1 MDKGDY
7 SDANWQRV
15 LVEYENGKY
24 AIAIA
29 DPQPASEDV
38 SVVNK
43 AVQDTIYAALNTAI
57 DRMNAIPVLVL
68 PPIDVVVSMDAQ
80 TIGLG
85 YMIKPT
91 IVHTTK
97 YTQASVVITDMIKQN
112 IREKYGLTLDGY
124 ATYHES
130 EPAGTYAYMNTGTT
144 RTDFYLAQVYWPNQ
158 TNAQIAQYILDVC
171 GDKISETQV
180 ESRQAGKYLGEFDY
194 YNMSG
199 WMYSVSNIGD
209 SKLPSFPGV
218 GAAGWRMR
226 DGEVMRWQFTVYG
239 YGSDLNATTPNGA
252 APSITGDSGEQ
263 DCADL
268 QDRADA

>member
-1 MDKGDY
+1 M
-7 SDANWQRV
+7 
-15 LVEYENGKY
+15 NG
-24 AIAIA
+24 
-29 DPQPASEDV
+29 
-38 SVVNK
+38 
-43 AVQDTIYAALNTAI
+43 
-57 DRMNAIPVLVL
+57 IPVLNL

-80 TIGLG
+80 TLGLG

-91 IVHTTK
+91 VVHTTK
-97 YTQASVVITDMIKQN
+97 YTLASTVITDAIVQN
-112 IREKYGLTLDGY
+112 IKEQYNLDLTGRT
-124 ATYHES
+124 TYHES
-130 EPAGTYAYMNTGTT
+130 EPDGGPYAYMNTGSVLKG
-144 RTDFYLAQVYWPNQ
+144 FYLAQVYWPNQ

-180 ESRQAGKYLGEFDY
+180 ENDKQGKYLGEFDY

-218 GAAGWRMR
+218 GAAGWRLR

-239 YGSDLNATTPNGA
+239 YGSDLNADNSEWGSA
-252 APSITGDSGEQ
+252 SITGDSGDKTEP
-263 DCADL
+263 DL